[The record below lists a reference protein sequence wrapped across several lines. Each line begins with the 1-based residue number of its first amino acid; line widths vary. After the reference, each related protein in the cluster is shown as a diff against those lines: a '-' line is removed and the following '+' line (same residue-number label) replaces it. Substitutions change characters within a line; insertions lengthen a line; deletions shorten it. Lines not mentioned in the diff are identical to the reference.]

1 MLSKIFAAVVLA
13 VTLVFVGAQTNTAEA
28 NQGFQVVGIRTYL
41 SIREEPT
48 TYSHELARVPN
59 GTILYCR
66 YDRGGHIILQSN
78 GFYGVFYNGIEGW
91 ASSRYLEH
99 IIF

>member
-1 MLSKIFAAVVLA
+1 MLSKFFAAVVLA
-13 VTLVFVGAQTNTAEA
+13 VTLFFVGAQTNTAEA
-28 NQGFQVVGIRTYL
+28 NWQVVGIRTYL